1 MTDGETMADRR
12 RGLHPVAWLLW
23 ATAGTSAVATTR
35 NPLYLALVLLCAG
48 GAYRVARTAGETD
61 GANDGWV
68 AQAAQWALVVRVV
81 VSLLG
86 VSLAFNVLTVHAGD
100 RVFARLPGNVPLVGG
115 LIGGPLTANAL
126 VYGLL
131 AALATLTLILAFA
144 AVNAA
149 VGYADLL
156 RLLPVP
162 LAGLGVTLTVAL
174 GFLPQTLAAL
184 TEVREAQ
191 AVRGLPPARG
201 LRDLPPLLLPV
212 LALGLERAVTL
223 AEAMAARGFGM
234 PPAPDTRLPRRTG
247 RTGRTAYHALRWTPL
262 DTVTAIGAICSAGGI
277 IACVLTGDALVYY
290 PYPTLASPPFA
301 PAVAAALAPL
311 LLPALLT
318 PYAMAMAP
326 MAVAQ

>member
-1 MTDGETMADRR
+1 MTGNDAKADARH
-12 RGLHPVAWLLW
+12 GLHPVAWLLW
-23 ATAGTSAVATTR
+23 ATAGTLAVATTR

-48 GAYRVARTAGETD
+48 GAYRVARAAETD
-61 GANDGWV
+61 GVDGGMGQA
-68 AQAAQWALVVRVV
+68 AQAARWALIVRVV

-100 RVFARLPGNVPLVGG
+100 RVFARLPGDVPLIGG
-115 LIGGPLTANAL
+115 LIGGSLTANAL

-131 AALATLTLILAFA
+131 AGLATLTLILTFA

-156 RLLPVP
+156 RLLPAP

-184 TEVREAQ
+184 VEVREAM

-201 LRDLPPLLLPV
+201 LRDLPPLVLPV

-223 AEAMAARGFGM
+223 AETMAARGFGM
-234 PPAPDTRLPRRTG
+234 PAAPGARPARTR
-247 RTGRTAYHALRWTPL
+247 RTAYRALRWTPL
-262 DTVTAIGAICSAGGI
+262 DSVTAVGAACSAAGI
-277 IACVLTGDALVYY
+277 IVGAFAGDALMYY
-290 PYPTLASPPFA
+290 PYPALLPPPFA

-318 PYAMAMAP
+318 PYAVATGETGEV
-326 MAVAQ
+326 AV